1 MITTLL
7 FVAGCEGYKWVKRI
21 HLRRSRPDLAAQVD
35 EENAIGSEEPGST
48 NDSSS
53 AKEKKEISR
62 STTENEKVAA

>member
-1 MITTLL
+1 
-7 FVAGCEGYKWVKRI
+7 
-21 HLRRSRPDLAAQVD
+21 LAAQVD